1 MRTNTRRL
9 EHYFGDMLS
18 KQAIARIRR
27 SVRDEKK
34 KKPTKREVDD
44 AVREV
49 MKELGIKRTTLM
61 YGANRGEDARYV

>member
-9 EHYFGDMLS
+9 EHYFGDMLDA
-18 KQAIARIRR
+18 KAISRIRR
-27 SVRDEKK
+27 SIASEK

-49 MKELGIKRTTLM
+49 KQELGIKRTTLM